1 MTTLAY
7 TADDKNATW
16 EIVAALLHLSNTV
29 FGGQADASGEEG
41 SKVDNPETI
50 EMGAKKKPVKKRQA
64 KKGAATEEKS
74 LFVHSGCWGV
84 QKPAGEDC
92 FLDRQ
97 Y

>member
-1 MTTLAY
+1 
-7 TADDKNATW
+7 
-16 EIVAALLHLSNTV
+16 
-29 FGGQADASGEEG
+29 
-41 SKVDNPETI
+41 
-50 EMGAKKKPVKKRQA
+50 MGAKKKPVKKRQA